1 MKKIIDFISSI
12 LGFASTLASIISF
25 FSESTSLIVS
35 ILLLGCSIILLVFIP
50 LIVHHFSLKKAPN
63 IADNMRINAL
73 DLIEN
78 TFQTNNHLVLEKERV
93 DITICKCYNKNVG
106 NFRLKM

>member
-50 LIVHHFSLKKAPN
+50 LIMMKEKL
-63 IADNMRINAL
+63 IAFRGQMRAWTELCLCSSIG
-73 DLIEN
+73 
-78 TFQTNNHLVLEKERV
+78 NHSTVC
-93 DITICKCYNKNVG
+93 I
-106 NFRLKM
+106 